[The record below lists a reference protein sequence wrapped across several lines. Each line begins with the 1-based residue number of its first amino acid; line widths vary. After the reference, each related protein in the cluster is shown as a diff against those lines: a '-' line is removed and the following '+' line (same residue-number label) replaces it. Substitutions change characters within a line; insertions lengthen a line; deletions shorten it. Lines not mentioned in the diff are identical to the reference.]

1 MQPSL
6 RSWRSWH
13 FWAALLVIAA
23 LAQACGGSS
32 QSSGPTGTRLELRFN
47 QVKTTRLGALPQG
60 CTAVNITFQPGNLV
74 FAIND
79 TQGSILIPAGQYVVS
94 AVVICN
100 GTPFPSDKPDP
111 IVNVPAGL
119 QQVQVSFVF
128 GGVNVIL
135 TVRVANGVRVTGPGI
150 DCPGDCTES
159 VFAGTTVP
167 LKATPSNAQFSG
179 GGCNS
184 TGACDVLLNQDKTV
198 FAGGGEGAI
207 RVLNT
212 GGESGL
218 QIAIDGSTVDPN
230 LGPGQSLTRSASTG
244 NHSVAAFCDFGE
256 PVELFDSPKTATVG
270 PGQTA
275 QVSFDGDQ
283 CFQIGQR
290 PRKAA
295 R

>member
-1 MQPSL
+1 MG
-6 RSWRSWH
+6 RSGSSWH

-198 FAGGGEGAI
+198 FATLAESFIRIINECCGAMDIFIDDVLVAEGVADESSVTRKVSPGNHEVHGECFGGE
-207 RVLNT
+207 VQDTENV
-212 GGESGL
+212 S
-218 QIAIDGSTVDPN
+218 
-230 LGPGQSLTRSASTG
+230 
-244 NHSVAAFCDFGE
+244 
-256 PVELFDSPKTATVG
+256 VG

-275 QVSFDGDQ
+275 TVGLNCD
-283 CFQIGQR
+283 
-290 PRKAA
+290 
-295 R
+295 